1 MNSKAK
7 SSSSTFFPSLQSANC
22 QTFDRKDEFIRDE
35 KIDPVEILPSMINK
49 LSISESTKRD
59 ITSKLIQKATVQ
71 EDITEHNF
79 KRIMTFSYDIDGMS
93 PEELYASLNRITENP
108 QQPFSFLAN
117 ISNEIADNQSSIK
130 TEKESTEIDI
140 QLAAVAKRIELSKIL
155 LDKTK
160 SYVEDIRLR
169 AKQNIYPSLEING
182 CNSLLNYLVKLLW
195 NELDGIHQWEYLQ
208 ICCNQTSVTI
218 SKKTIVK
225 NAKNM

>member
-182 CNSLLNYLVKLLW
+182 CK
-195 NELDGIHQWEYLQ
+195 
-208 ICCNQTSVTI
+208 
-218 SKKTIVK
+218 
-225 NAKNM
+225 